1 MSNKFHKSMAD
12 KFNKKKTIQNDIS
25 RISNIHKKTNTFI
38 PILKNSI
45 NIDIIEP
52 IKSTESLY
60 QFDNLKTS
68 TSLKLDTSRENYID
82 KIPKISFKE
91 IIDPYYFSND
101 NFDLNKI
108 NQTIHTPIHMNIFI
122 SDTIYE
128 DQVKRLNT
136 INEGDVNR
144 LKKHVKKIYHI
155 YQEKYANNSNPTGF
169 GDFIRSCFFII
180 QFSIKYNFDYEIL
193 INHPIAE
200 FLQNYASEYFN
211 SKILNKSLNNTVHIF
226 SDTNWTETI
235 FDKQNNIQQFILSKQ
250 KYNLFIHYLCSLPII
265 NNTIFSYN
273 IFFPIDNISLELI
286 DKIKFIF
293 EPSRE
298 IIQCVDETL
307 LYLDLVKNN
316 FLVLHIRSGDSYLK
330 GENKIFNSL
339 YFEIIKNEII
349 EIIFN
354 NKDKSVLLI
363 ADNNEIKYLLR
374 DKFPH
379 FKLYFKDI
387 THLGEGV
394 ELEREK
400 VKNTLLDFYLMSYAT
415 AIYSFTSYPHGTG
428 FSYWCSKL
436 YNIPYKCFYIKN

>member
-1 MSNKFHKSMAD
+1 MSNNFHKSMAD
-12 KFNKKKTIQNDIS
+12 KFNKKKTINNDIS
-25 RISNIHKKTNTFI
+25 RMSNIHKKTNTFV
-38 PILKNSI
+38 PVLKNNNPLNS
-45 NIDIIEP
+45 IEP
-52 IKSTESLY
+52 IQSNESLY
-60 QFDNLKTS
+60 QFNQLTS
-68 TSLKLDTSRENYID
+68 STTLNLDTSRENDII
-82 KIPKISFKE
+82 KIPKISFKQ
-91 IIDPYYFSND
+91 IVVPSYSPND

-108 NQTIHTPIHMNIFI
+108 SQNISIPINMDIFI
-122 SDTIYE
+122 SDTI
-128 DQVKRLNT
+128 
-136 INEGDVNR
+136 NEGDINR
-144 LKKHVKKIYHI
+144 LKKKHVKKIYHI

-180 QFSIKYNFDYEIL
+180 QFCINYEFNYEIL

-200 FLQNYASEYFN
+200 FLQNYASNYFN
-211 SKILNKSLNNTVHIF
+211 NKIVNKLLINTVNIF
-226 SDTNWTETI
+226 SDTNWTESI
-235 FDKQNNIQQFILSKQ
+235 FDKQNNIEQFILSKH
-250 KYNLFIHYLCSLPII
+250 KYNLFIDYLCSLPVI
-265 NNTIFSYN
+265 NNSIFSYN
-273 IFFPIDNISLELI
+273 IFFPIDNISLELT

-298 IIQCVDETL
+298 IIDYVDETL
-307 LYLDLVKNN
+307 TNLELVKNN

-349 EIIFN
+349 EIMFN

-374 DKFPH
+374 DEFPY

-415 AIYSFTSYPHGTG
+415 NIYSLTSYPHGSG

-436 YNIPYKCFYIKN
+436 YNIPYNCKYINVK